1 VAAAVI
7 AGEGA
12 FIASVVTAIACV
24 ASPIARLIAM
34 EVVELLF
41 VAPWHWSPVP
51 MVRIVSVVDMAVE
64 LMGAV
69 EPAASADE
77 DSPIEPV
84 RTVVTVGCA
93 VIGSVVKI
101 PIRARRLH
109 SDADGD
115 LGWHRARAAEQS
127 NRESYARKGFHFGHG
142 FSVLH
147 FEVSA

>member
-12 FIASVVTAIACV
+12 FIASVVTGVACM

-41 VAPWHWSPVP
+41 VAPRHWSPVP
-51 MVRIVSVVDMAVE
+51 MVRIVPVVDVAIE
-64 LMGAV
+64 LVGAV

-77 DSPIEPV
+77 DSPIKPI

-93 VIGSVVKI
+93 VIWRVVEI
-101 PIRARRLH
+101 PIRAHRLR

-115 LGWHRARAAEQS
+115 LGWHRARAAKQS
-127 NRESYARKGFHFGHG
+127 DGESCARKGFHFGHDV
-142 FSVLH
+142 SVLH
-147 FEVSA
+147 FEVSV